1 MKAIKDY
8 IIDFNSL
15 SGDQNKVSLS
25 YHLTKDFFSQYDEFP
40 IIGGDVQVQLEV
52 NRISFGHFIL
62 NIELFGTVE
71 TPCDRCLDP
80 LTVNIESKGELKVR
94 YGMDIQMGGE
104 TYSTIDDESSE
115 YDFTLMSNDT
125 TLDLSWS
132 LYELVELALP
142 LQNIHPEGECNS
154 NMEDL
159 LQEHIA
165 LLPGEVE
172 GDSDDSEEITDPRW
186 DALKN
191 ILNNN

>member
-8 IIDFNSL
+8 IIDFNTLAEEQSDL
-15 SGDQNKVSLS
+15 SLS
-25 YHLTKDFFSQYDEFP
+25 YHLTNEFFSQYEEFP
-40 IIGGDVQVQLEV
+40 IIGGDVDVQVDV
-52 NRISFGHFIL
+52 HKVSFGHFIL
-62 NIELFGTVE
+62 NIELSGSIE
-71 TPCDRCLDP
+71 IPCDRCLDP
-80 LTVNIESKGELKVR
+80 MTVEIESEGELKVR

-142 LQNIHPEGECNS
+142 LQNIHPEGECNT

-172 GDSDDSEEITDPRW
+172 GDSDDSEEVTDPRW